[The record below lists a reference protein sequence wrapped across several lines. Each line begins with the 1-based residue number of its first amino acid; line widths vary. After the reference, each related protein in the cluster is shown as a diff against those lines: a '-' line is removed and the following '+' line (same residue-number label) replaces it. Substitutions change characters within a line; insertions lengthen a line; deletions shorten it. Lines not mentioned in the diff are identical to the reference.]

1 MAANPIVSPNLIPE
15 AQQTVSEISTPKLS
29 TLLERSEEV
38 LRKAFG
44 DDEEIIA
51 SSLRGL

>member
-1 MAANPIVSPNLIPE
+1 MAANSVVTPDVLRNTERLAQASKLNLG
-15 AQQTVSEISTPKLS
+15 TV
-29 TLLERSEEV
+29 LERSEEV

-51 SSLRGL
+51 SSLRGF